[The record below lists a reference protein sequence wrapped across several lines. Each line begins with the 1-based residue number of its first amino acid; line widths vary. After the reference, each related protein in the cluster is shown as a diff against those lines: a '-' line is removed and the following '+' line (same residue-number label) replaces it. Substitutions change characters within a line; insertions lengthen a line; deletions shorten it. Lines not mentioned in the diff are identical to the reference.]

1 MKILEHLMDRLP
13 GLRRVRAE
21 QARRDRSVVA
31 QQRHADRLGEKAK
44 KVTDRIDRA
53 DQLAREL
60 RALGQAFRQ

>member
-31 QQRHADRLGEKAK
+31 QQQRADQLGAKAK
-44 KVTDRIDRA
+44 RVTDRIDRA
-53 DQLAREL
+53 DQLAREMRNL
-60 RALGQAFRQ
+60 GRAFHQ